1 MKNID
6 TYKSQA
12 GFNLIELMVVLL
24 IISVVSAI
32 GGPIFDETVKRNR
45 LRTQADRI
53 LTTLNL
59 TRSEAVKRN
68 QSVSVCRSSDGVSC
82 TGDWEDG
89 WIVFTNS
96 DGDDTVD
103 AGVDQVIRVY
113 RGLNHGY
120 TLSGTISAGTLTYFG
135 DGSYAGG
142 AGTINI
148 CSSDANVEQG
158 WSLMLNTVGR
168 PRAKQGVS
176 ACS

>member
-1 MKNID
+1 MKISD
-6 TYKSQA
+6 THKSQA
-12 GFNLIELMVVLL
+12 GFNLIELMIVLL
-24 IISVVSAI
+24 IASVISSI
-32 GGPIFDETVKRNR
+32 GGPIFDETIKRNR

-68 QSVSVCRSSDGVSC
+68 QSVSICRSSDGASC

-89 WIVFTNS
+89 WIVFTNI
-96 DGDDTVD
+96 DGDNTVD
-103 AGVDQVIRVY
+103 SGVDQVIRVY
-113 RGLNHGY
+113 RGVSKGY
-120 TLSGTISAGTLTYFG
+120 TLNGTISARTLTYSG
-135 DGSYAGG
+135 DGSYVGG

-148 CSSDANVEQG
+148 CSPSADITQG

>member
-1 MKNID
+1 MRFHD
-6 TYKSQA
+6 EHKSQT
-12 GFNLIELMVVLL
+12 GFTLIELMIVVL
-24 IISVVSAI
+24 IVSVIAAI
-32 GGPIFDETVKRNR
+32 GGPILADTVKNNR
-45 LRTQADRI
+45 VRTQADRI

-68 QSVSVCRSSDGVSC
+68 QPVSICRSSDGATC
-82 TGDWEDG
+82 TGDWVDG

-103 AGVDQVIRVY
+103 AGVDEVIRVY
-113 RGLNHGY
+113 AGLNTGY
-120 TLSGTISAGTLTYFG
+120 TLSGTISATTLTYFG

-142 AGTINI
+142 AGVINI
-148 CSSDANVEQG
+148 CSPDADVSQG

-168 PRAKQGVS
+168 PRAKQGAS

>member
-1 MKNID
+1 MN
-6 TYKSQA
+6 THGLHRAQT

-24 IISVVSAI
+24 IASVISTM
-32 GGPIFDETVKRNR
+32 GGPVLSETVERNR

-68 QSVSVCRSSDGVSC
+68 QSVSVCRSSDGTSC
-82 TGDWEDG
+82 SGNWEDG

-103 AGVDQVIRVY
+103 AGVDTVVRVY
-113 RGLNHGY
+113 AGLNSGY
-120 TLSGTISAGTLTYFG
+120 TLGGTINTSALTYFG

-142 AGTINI
+142 AGSIHL
-148 CSSDANVEQG
+148 CAADADISQG

>member
-1 MKNID
+1 MKINGNH
-6 TYKSQA
+6 KSQT
-12 GFNLIELMVVLL
+12 GFTLIELMIVLL
-24 IISVVSAI
+24 IVSVVSAI
-32 GGPIFDETVKRNR
+32 GGPIFNETIKRNR

-68 QSVSVCRSSDGVSC
+68 QSVSICRSSDGVSC

-89 WIVFTNS
+89 WIVFTNR

-113 RGLNHGY
+113 RGINKGY
-120 TLSGTISAGTLTYFG
+120 TLSGTIAASTLTYFG

-148 CSSDANVEQG
+148 CSPDANVEQG
-158 WSLMLNTVGR
+158 WSLMLNKVGR
-168 PRAKQGVS
+168 PRVKQGVS